1 MFVCSIITLHNIARA
16 NISAQDAVRNIV
28 KLKVDSLTVDL
39 MEFYQMNSDG
49 IEQERLTFNGIID
62 CRDDDILIMDS
73 KNINGEGQQ
82 KQLTFDP
89 NKDYTPIWIP

>member
-1 MFVCSIITLHNIARA
+1 
-16 NISAQDAVRNIV
+16 
-28 KLKVDSLTVDL
+28 
-39 MEFYQMNSDG
+39 MNSDG

-89 NKDYTPIWIP
+89 NKDYTLIWIP